1 VAWLLCILASMVLI
15 TYRELVGIY
24 CLLPQALAEVVDEL
38 HSSAGLV
45 VPVVVAVDDNT
56 LA

>member
-1 VAWLLCILASMVLI
+1 MVLI